1 MSMLTRISA
10 WEKLAKHLGMF
21 IERKV
26 IGIKRLEDMD
36 DEELRHLAGQ
46 FAEQIEGAEMDRGRL
61 N

>member
-1 MSMLTRISA
+1 
-10 WEKLAKHLGMF
+10 MF
-21 IERKV
+21 IEHKV